1 MMAADTAISPAEAA
15 ALFQDLEPLPAV
27 LLAISGGPDSTA
39 LMLLAARWRTGLAH
53 GPKLFAATIDHG
65 LRPEAAAEARKVAR
79 LARKLGIAHRTLRWT
94 GRKPAAGLQE
104 AARNA
109 RYRLLAKAARELG
122 APAIITAHTL
132 DDQAETVLIRMTRG
146 SGMSGLAGMRRVA
159 VVPGGGNK
167 LTLVRPLLQ
176 LAKSRLIATLRAEK
190 VSFAEDPSNRD
201 PRFARARVR
210 KLMPAL
216 AGEGLGAQR
225 LARLAER
232 LARAEAALDETARRT
247 YDQLA
252 NHQKNGR
259 IVLARPDFMALSEEI
274 RLRLLG
280 RAIDEA
286 GDEGPVELG
295 KLEALQ
301 GALAASHRSTPDLRF
316 RRSLAGAVVSLTPQS
331 IAVERAPPRRG
342 RLLTRRRSRL
352 PARAK
357 AR

>member
-39 LMLLAARWRTGLAH
+39 LMLLAARWRTGLAR

-65 LRPEAAAEARKVAR
+65 LRPEAAAEAREVAR

-252 NHQKNGR
+252 DHEKNGR

-301 GALAASHRSTPDLRF
+301 GALAASHRSTPDVRF

-331 IAVERAPPRRG
+331 IVVERAPPRRG
-342 RLLTRRRSRL
+342 RLLTRRRSRP